1 MCLNKATFIESTVII
16 MSDGVNRVIVL
27 LLALVLVAAAIAL
40 SALKVKPIPV
50 SNLAGFNIFETLDN
64 GNIVFIGDD
73 GTKGYANSKGEVILK
88 PKWNSIKPIIGDRFI
103 VSKSGSQYMGIIN
116 YDEKVISPFIY
127 RKFEKS
133 SDKLLIGYTVE
144 NGKFFLLNS
153 NGNRYANEEWDTIKY
168 TDDSN
173 FTVTQGKSVYSCGI
187 ENNKLIVNNITLSKN
202 VLDKEISINFVPN
215 ATLPQIPFITYE
227 KITDTS
233 IDFVTAMLNND
244 KVKLKELCTSKFY
257 NKLKYNNDYKNCK
270 ITEKQVD
277 TNDTHKRRKRA
288 SRTRWMPKD
297 NVTC

>member
-1 MCLNKATFIESTVII
+1 MCLNKVTFIESTVII

-116 YDEKVISPFIY
+116 CDEKVISPFIY

-187 ENNKLIVNNITLSKN
+187 DNNKLIVNNITLSKN

-227 KITDTS
+227 KITDTHGGRHELG
-233 IDFVTAMLNND
+233 THG
-244 KVKLKELCTSKFY
+244 KQRTKE
-257 NKLKYNNDYKNCK
+257 NKAGL
-270 ITEKQVD
+270 
-277 TNDTHKRRKRA
+277 
-288 SRTRWMPKD
+288 
-297 NVTC
+297 